1 MADNVTIELAF
12 RQQVAADAHKLF
24 QRSKAY
30 LFRRCPPRPSA
41 VRGNLIGRQGGK
53 NRYMKC
59 EAIDA
64 RALVRTRTTYL
75 CLDSQFNLSGL
86 IIPIRINIYDA
97 PVRESSRRHISDLTL
112 HDLSCPNCTNKLSV
126 GKLGSDQRAERF
138 F

>member
-1 MADNVTIELAF
+1 MYPLSSRFASRLRLMLINMFKEAKRICLG
-12 RQQVAADAHKLF
+12 DAL
-24 QRSKAY
+24 
-30 LFRRCPPRPSA
+30 PRPSA

-86 IIPIRINIYDA
+86 IIPISINIYDA
-97 PVRESSRRHISDLTL
+97 PVRESSRRDISDLTL
-112 HDLSCPNCTNKLSV
+112 HD
-126 GKLGSDQRAERF
+126 
-138 F
+138 